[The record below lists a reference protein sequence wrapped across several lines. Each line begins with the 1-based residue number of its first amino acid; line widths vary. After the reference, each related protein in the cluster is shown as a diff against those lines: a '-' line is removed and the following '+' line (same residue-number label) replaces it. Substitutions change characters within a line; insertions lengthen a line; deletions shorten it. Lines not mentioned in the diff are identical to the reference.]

1 MYCFFSIIEVDLIP
15 VNLDSNVSFT
25 TGADGFPAFRFSLK
39 SNVQMP
45 AGQLMRRLSRD
56 FSILV
61 LVQLHHTVGGFLFAI
76 VNPSNSIIQ
85 FGLELSESESVPD
98 VPSTDITLYY
108 TDYRSARSSVPLV
121 VFTVPEMAGKWEIV
135 GIRVQ
140 DDDVAL
146 YLNCSLHKEIKLTRK
161 RIPELSFEDG
171 STFYTAQ
178 RGLANSRKFEVGQIT
193 YEHHFSF

>member
-1 MYCFFSIIEVDLIP
+1 MSFS
-15 VNLDSNVSFT
+15 

-39 SNVQMP
+39 SNVQLP

-56 FSILV
+56 FSILI
-61 LVQLHHTVGGFLFAI
+61 LVQLHNSIGGFLFAI

-85 FGLELSESESVPD
+85 FGLELSESETVSN

-108 TDYRSARSSVPLV
+108 TDYRSARSSIPLV
-121 VFTVPEMAGKWEIV
+121 VFTVPEMAGKWDIV

-146 YLNCSLHKEIKLTRK
+146 YLNCSLYKEIKLTRK
-161 RIPELSFEDG
+161 RTPELSFEDG

-178 RGLANSRKFEVGQIT
+178 RGLGNSRKFEVGQKT
-193 YEHHFSF
+193 YK